1 MFVMNY
7 ADVTKNAESLFNI
20 LEKRGEAFID
30 RADGKRFKI
39 TMQEQK
45 KSPFAHIKPV
55 LPSIPLDEVI
65 DIIHESRSS
74 GAASCSLAREYHENS
89 FAT

>member
-20 LEKRGEAFID
+20 LEKSGEAFID

-74 GAASCSLAREYHENS
+74 GAASCSLARECYENS